1 MRATATP
8 TLFTLDSQPSWG
20 RATLLDEKDGKLILA
35 FEHGGRRVFVKSQ
48 VKGLQSVQVSAEE
61 ARTVEARLR
70 GKHPQGGAVKRP
82 TKAKAKAAR
91 PLLAAFPSFDAQ
103 VRWFET
109 FFPGGF
115 AGEKFVAEE
124 RGAPEAKGKKGY
136 KTAAIKLAQEQ
147 LSPERLASAT
157 PEETFAVSKKLLA
170 FTNLVFP
177 IEGSVPFTTIKEEDR
192 AGFVAA
198 LGELL
203 HGKGEHG
210 PRFEKFASSVRI
222 WDAAGL
228 GRKVTWPLATLLQAL
243 YAPEQ
248 HTFVKPPVFE
258 QQALLLGLT
267 ADRHAP
273 VSSAVYER
281 FLDVARKTSE
291 RLVAAGH
298 QPRDLMDVYSFI
310 CRSHKEQPSA

>member
-8 TLFTLDSQPSWG
+8 TLFTLESQPAWG
-20 RATLLDEKDGKLILA
+20 RAALLDDKDGKLVLF
-35 FEHGGRRVFVKSQ
+35 FEHGGRRVFIKSQ
-48 VKGLQSVQVSAEE
+48 VKGLQAVELWDDE

-70 GKHPQGGAVKRP
+70 GKHPHGGAAKKP
-82 TKAKAKAAR
+82 AKAKVAR
-91 PLLAAFPSFDAQ
+91 PLVAAFPSFEAQ

-115 AGEKFVAEE
+115 AGEKFVSEE

-136 KTAAIKLAQEQ
+136 KTAAIKLAQER

-157 PEETFAVSKKLLA
+157 PEETFEVSKKLLGL
-170 FTNLVFP
+170 TNLVFP
-177 IEGSVPFTTIKEEDR
+177 LEGPIPFTSMKEEDR
-192 AGFVAA
+192 AAFVAA

-203 HGKGEHG
+203 HGEGAHG

-222 WDAAGL
+222 WDAAGQ

-243 YAPEQ
+243 YAPAQ
-248 HTFVKPPVFE
+248 HTFVKPTVFE
-258 QQALLLGLT
+258 QQALLLNLT
-267 ADRHAP
+267 ADKHAP
-273 VSSAVYER
+273 VTSTAYER
-281 FLDVARKTSE
+281 CLEVARKTSE

-298 QPRDLMDVYSFI
+298 LPRDLMDVYSFI
-310 CRSHKEQPSA
+310 WRSHKEQPAA

>member
-1 MRATATP
+1 MPVATP
-8 TLFTLDSQPSWG
+8 TLFTLESQPAWG

-48 VKGLQSVQVSAEE
+48 IKGLQPVQLGAEE
-61 ARTVEARLR
+61 SRALEARLR

-82 TKAKAKAAR
+82 AKAKAKVAR

-103 VRWFET
+103 VRWFEA

-115 AGEKFVAEE
+115 AGEKFVSEE

-157 PEETFAVSKKLLA
+157 PEEIFAVSKKLLG

-177 IEGSVPFTTIKEEDR
+177 IEGPIPFTSMKEEDR

-203 HGKGEHG
+203 HGEGEYG
-210 PRFEKFASSVRI
+210 PRFEKFADSVRI
-222 WDAAGL
+222 WDAAGQ

-243 YAPEQ
+243 YAPAQ
-248 HTFVKPPVFE
+248 HTFVKPTVFE
-258 QQALLLGLT
+258 QQALLLNLP
-267 ADRHAP
+267 ADRHGP
-273 VSSAVYER
+273 VTGTTYER

-291 RLVAAGH
+291 RLVAVGH
-298 QPRDLMDVYSFI
+298 LPRDLMDVYSFI
-310 CRSHKEQPSA
+310 WRSHKEKPAA